1 METRMTKVGT
11 LEIMGQEANI
21 LGSVE
26 SPLFRAQE
34 VASWLGIKN
43 TTQMLNCIP
52 ESLYSEHVKKLNCA
66 VGVARHSVL
75 YLTEFGV
82 YFVLMR
88 SRSPKAT
95 EFQLKIME
103 YLKSIRLKGYAVSD
117 NISEEQ
123 VSKLVQDAKD
133 KAKLIKVQG
142 DVIRVD
148 DRFIASLKRLI
159 ALYEDEKSKVAEI
172 VADDLF

>member
-1 METRMTKVGT
+1 METIMTKVTKQMVLGHEVSVLGT
-11 LEIMGQEANI
+11 IEE
-21 LGSVE
+21 
-26 SPLFRAQE
+26 PLFRAQDI
-34 VASWLGIKN
+34 ADWLNLGNN
-43 TTQMLNCIP
+43 TTQMIRSVP
-52 ESLYSEHVKKLNCA
+52 SSEVKKVVTN
-66 VGVARHSVL
+66 VGISAHNVT

-88 SRSPKAT
+88 SKKPQAEIYQR
-95 EFQLKIME
+95 KIME
-103 YLKSIRLKGYAVSD
+103 ILKSIRLKGYAVSD

-142 DVIRVD
+142 DVIKVD

>member
-1 METRMTKVGT
+1 METRMTKVTKQMVLGHEVSVLGT
-11 LEIMGQEANI
+11 IEE
-21 LGSVE
+21 
-26 SPLFRAQE
+26 PLFRAQDI
-34 VASWLGIKN
+34 ADWLNLGNN
-43 TTQMLNCIP
+43 TTQMIRSVP
-52 ESLYSEHVKKLNCA
+52 SSEVKKVVTN
-66 VGVARHSVL
+66 VGISAHNVT

-88 SRSPKAT
+88 SKKPQAEIYQR
-95 EFQLKIME
+95 KIME
-103 YLKSIRLKGYAVSD
+103 ILKSIRLKGYAVSD

-142 DVIRVD
+142 DVIKVD